1 MDQIMPRRLSIVLI
15 AAFFAVSSCA
25 RHVPKPAGIAPG
37 TPFVSW
43 VFMSG
48 DRDNPDRDFVCQ
60 STPPSECVMPASRPD
75 ERVFSDLFF
84 YYHGASGETKYTGS
98 IQIGFLQGSPDAH
111 KVAVN
116 ITAKKD
122 GITNM
127 SVLDAVTSTPG
138 TYEVTFDVVGTSV
151 ENGRSQPIRDRVP
164 VVVK

>member
-1 MDQIMPRRLSIVLI
+1 MGHIMPGRLSIVLI
-15 AAFFAVSSCA
+15 AGFFAISGCA

-37 TPFVSW
+37 TPYVSW

-48 DRDNPDRDFVCQ
+48 DRDNPDREFVCQ
-60 STPPSECVMPASRPD
+60 STPASECMIPVSSP
-75 ERVFSDLFF
+75 ENRVFSDLFF
-84 YYHGASGETKYTGS
+84 YYHGAGGETKYTGS

-127 SVLDAVTSTPG
+127 SVLDVVTSTPG
-138 TYEVTFDVVGTSV
+138 TYDVTFDVVATSV
-151 ENGRSQPIRDRVP
+151 ENGRRQPIRDRVP

>member
-1 MDQIMPRRLSIVLI
+1 MGHIMPGRLSIVLI
-15 AAFFAVSSCA
+15 AGLFAISGCA
-25 RHVPKPAGIAPG
+25 RRVPKPANVAPG

-48 DRDNPDRDFVCQ
+48 DRDNPDREFVCQ
-60 STPPSECVMPASRPD
+60 STPPSECVMPVSSPED
-75 ERVFSDLFF
+75 RVFSDLFF
-84 YYHGASGETKYTGS
+84 YYHGAGGETKYTGS

-138 TYEVTFDVVGTSV
+138 TYDVTFDVVATSV

>member
-1 MDQIMPRRLSIVLI
+1 MPGRILAIVLI
-15 AAFFAVSSCA
+15 AGCFVVSSCA
-25 RHVPKPAGIAPG
+25 KRPPAPAGLAPG

-48 DRDNPDRDFVCQ
+48 DRDNPDREFVCQ
-60 STPPSECVMPASRPD
+60 STPPNECVMPVSST
-75 ERVFSDLFF
+75 ENRVFSDLFF
-84 YYHGASGETKYTGS
+84 YYHGAAGETKYTGS

-116 ITAKKD
+116 ITAKKG

-138 TYEVTFDVVGTSV
+138 TYDVTFDVLATSV
-151 ENGRSQPIRDRVP
+151 ESRKSQPIRDRVP